1 MPFFYP
7 QGSSFIDSSLL
18 WFYLSARFSLKI
30 SQFID
35 SMHSLWL
42 SSESCPQHSF
52 EIFPIMGLWF
62 TPGQGKHGV
71 KIKRLEK
78 FQTMAE
84 KAKDKNYST
93 RVVPMFQSQ
102 ILYISASNQ
111 MRMMRNRPKTQ
122 KAWER
127 LGRKSI
133 ERERL
138 RLKSSLVCS
147 RVSHHTKSKGANE
160 NSLWTCMRL
169 KRGRTRATKSWLIL
183 VLNYIG
189 WEGVTSFCTNHR
201 VWKSNIN
208 TLLHPTELKG
218 ITTSWSK
225 L

>member
-52 EIFPIMGLWF
+52 DIFPIMGLWF

-84 KAKDKNYST
+84 KAKNKNYST
-93 RVVPMFQSQ
+93 RVVPMFHSQ

-111 MRMMRNRPKTQ
+111 MRMMRNRPKTE

-133 ERERL
+133 KRERL
-138 RLKSSLVCS
+138 RLKSSLVWS

-169 KRGRTRATKSWLIL
+169 KRGGTRATKSWLIL
-183 VLNYIG
+183 VLN
-189 WEGVTSFCTNHR
+189 
-201 VWKSNIN
+201 
-208 TLLHPTELKG
+208 
-218 ITTSWSK
+218 
-225 L
+225 